1 MTALAFALAR
11 LTAPVEVFFRNDDAG
26 WAQDRLSAL
35 VAVFADRDLPID
47 CAVIPAALDEATAH
61 ELCALR
67 AAYPL
72 LGLHQHGFAHAN
84 HEPAGSR
91 KCEFGLSRPPDRQL
105 ADIIAGRERLDGL
118 LGRWDRIFTP
128 PWNRCSAAALG
139 QLRAHGFALLSTDRL
154 SDEVDLIAQL
164 PVTLDW
170 QRAQREGRLDT
181 ALAAAFTNTDA
192 PVGIMLHHGEMDAG
206 ARDELAC
213 ALDLIA
219 ATPLV
224 RAQPMRRWIGES

>member
-1 MTALAFALAR
+1 MTAFETALTR

-26 WAQDRLSAL
+26 WAQDRLAAL
-35 VAVFADRDLPID
+35 VAVFADRGLPID
-47 CAVIPAALDEATAH
+47 CAVIPAALDEVTAQ
-61 ELCALR
+61 ELRALR
-67 AAYPL
+67 DAFPL

-91 KCEFGLSRPPDRQL
+91 KCEFGPSRPADRQL

-128 PWNRCSAAALG
+128 PWNRCSAATLG
-139 QLRAHGFALLSTDRL
+139 QLRAHGFALLSADRL
-154 SDEVDLIAQL
+154 SDEVGTIAQL

-170 QRAQREGRLDT
+170 QRAQREGGLDA
-181 ALAAAFTNTDA
+181 ALAAAFTNAAA
-192 PVGIMLHHGEMDAG
+192 PIGIMLHHGEMDAE
-206 ARDELAC
+206 ARDRLAR

-224 RAQPMRRWIGES
+224 RAHPMRRWIGES

>member
-1 MTALAFALAR
+1 MTAFETALAR

-26 WAQDRLSAL
+26 WAQDRLAAL
-35 VAVFADRDLPID
+35 VAVFADRNLPID
-47 CAVIPAALDEATAH
+47 CAVIPAALDEATAQ
-61 ELCALR
+61 ELRALR
-67 AAYPL
+67 DGFPL

-91 KCEFGLSRPPDRQL
+91 KCEFGPSRPPDRQL

-139 QLRAHGFALLSTDRL
+139 QLRSHGFAMLSADRQHH
-154 SDEVDLIAQL
+154 EIGPIAQL

-170 QRAQREGRLDT
+170 QRAQREDRLDQ
-181 ALAAAFTNTDA
+181 ALAAAFTNPAA
-192 PVGIMLHHGEMDAG
+192 PVGIMLHHGEMNADARETL
-206 ARDELAC
+206 ARV
-213 ALDLIA
+213 LDLIA

-224 RAQPMRRWIGES
+224 CAQPMRRWIGES